1 MNHEEL
7 MIHRGLTWA
16 VRGQDGKLGLSVNI
30 SMHKP
35 GPDVITCSS
44 TQRKVGSYWAWTS
57 DSPLEAR
64 AAYRVEGRPEI
75 GTARHCVYE
84 SLIKPTLRSEDE

>member
-1 MNHEEL
+1 MT
-7 MIHRGLTWA
+7 HRGLTWA

-30 SMHKP
+30 SKHKP

-44 TQRKVGSYWAWTS
+44 TQRKVDSYWAWTS
-57 DSPLEAR
+57 DSPLEV
-64 AAYRVEGRPEI
+64 RVACTGWRENLRYGS
-75 GTARHCVYE
+75 ARHCVYE